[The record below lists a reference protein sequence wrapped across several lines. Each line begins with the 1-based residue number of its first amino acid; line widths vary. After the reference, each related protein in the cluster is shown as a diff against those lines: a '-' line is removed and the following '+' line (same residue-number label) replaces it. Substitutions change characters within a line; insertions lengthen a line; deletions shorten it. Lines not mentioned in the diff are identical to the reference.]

1 MGVFFYA
8 FLSMGT
14 HHLPT
19 LTQRRKMMFCAKIS
33 LPNVGGTAVL
43 ATRISSFHQPWQL
56 RRIQLSLGK
65 VREVER
71 THVWDISKIYKSQ
84 EKRKESKS
92 LEEQHPIHIA
102 QDHLSSQKKMIGT
115 IIRMRNFCVIRGR
128 KNSMEVTEL
137 LQHCPWS
144 PSYLKQILDCTMSL
158 PKDGLAVDDSGEAA
172 ERGTLQHTY
181 LIKDRLAKYFH
192 KESVDMDTSV
202 FTDDELDE
210 VERAYQEV
218 IGEYLYMRRKY
229 ARVEVILEE
238 RVELNNHLPSPC
250 WGYVDIAFIGHR
262 AKPNKDGVYDKS
274 MIYVLDA
281 KFGRVEVSVICPEHK
296 TKKGLSINP
305 QICAYWW
312 GIYDIYSEKYEITR
326 GAAGIIQPKLNRY
339 PVGLF
344 KADDFLT
351 YMKEVIYPKVQ
362 LAVDGKGSYNPSVKN
377 CQHCRNKIHCKHNIA
392 QILVLKELMDKPDMV
407 DDATIEDLILPFV
420 IDLKKL
426 CDATFN
432 YCLTRAKEGKKWKGF
447 ALSTTR
453 PTRVYSDEDKAKE
466 IALKHGYKG
475 FVVEEILSPAQ
486 AEKLMGKNTFKQIL
500 GSLITYKQ
508 GKTTLVPEDEVKGN
522 EAKND
527 FNS

>member
-1 MGVFFYA
+1 
-8 FLSMGT
+8 
-14 HHLPT
+14 
-19 LTQRRKMMFCAKIS
+19 
-33 LPNVGGTAVL
+33 
-43 ATRISSFHQPWQL
+43 
-56 RRIQLSLGK
+56 
-65 VREVER
+65 
-71 THVWDISKIYKSQ
+71 
-84 EKRKESKS
+84 
-92 LEEQHPIHIA
+92 
-102 QDHLSSQKKMIGT
+102 
-115 IIRMRNFCVIRGR
+115 MRNFCVIRGR
-128 KNSMEVTEL
+128 KNSMEETEL

-238 RVELNNHLPSPC
+238 RIELNNHLPSPC

-262 AKPNKDGVYDKS
+262 AKPNKEGVYDKS

-305 QICAYWW
+305 QICAYWC